1 MSRRGFLE
9 DRIVIT
15 EKVSRYL
22 SEVKGLPQGFEL
34 RPETQLL
41 QSGLIDSLGM
51 VDLVAYLEQ
60 SFSIAVDDDDM
71 VPENFETV
79 AAISAFVERKRAGA
93 GGQTATG

>member
-1 MSRRGFLE
+1 ME

-15 EKVSRYL
+15 DKVSRYL
-22 SEVKGLPQGFEL
+22 SEARGLPDDFEL
-34 RPETQLL
+34 RPETPLL

-79 AAISAFVERKRAGA
+79 AAISAFVTRKRAGA
-93 GGQTATG
+93 GGEPAAG

>member
-1 MSRRGFLE
+1 ME
-9 DRIVIT
+9 DRIAIT
-15 EKVSRYL
+15 EKVSSYL
-22 SEVKGLPQGFEL
+22 SEAKGLPQDFEL

-51 VDLVAYLEQ
+51 VDLVAYLEE
-60 SFSIAVDDDDM
+60 SFSIEVDDDDM

-93 GGQTATG
+93 DGQTASG